1 MNGGS
6 IRLFIT
12 HSENKI
18 KSNKKNLNKLY
29 KIEDNHFNLTYN
41 LKKFKKNVEKSKL
54 DLKNKLKL
62 IKKQNKKIHVY
73 GASTK
78 GNVILQYCGISNKDI
93 KFASDRNKNKW
104 GKFTPGSN
112 IRIISEKNQEN

>member
-1 MNGGS
+1 M
-6 IRLFIT
+6 R
-12 HSENKI
+12 
-18 KSNKKNLNKLY
+18 
-29 KIEDNHFNLTYN
+29 IEFWT
-41 LKKFKKNVEKSKL
+41 NVEKSKL

-112 IRIISEKNQEN
+112 IRIISEKNILPGEELTLNYIINKLDNPLWEFEYEISQ